1 MGLKLEVGKTYVS
14 NCGSKVRIVCTDRKN
29 STVPCI
35 GLGDCG
41 DFEVAVH
48 LTASGYATPS
58 FYLVREHD
66 PLEDLPV
73 DTPVWVRDDPVEKW
87 KARHYAGRKSKDGKY
102 LVYLCGKTSHTARV
116 PVDRLEDFGWTYMT
130 NVNPYNE
137 EN

>member
-58 FYLVREHD
+58 FYLV
-66 PLEDLPV
+66 
-73 DTPVWVRDDPVEKW
+73 
-87 KARHYAGRKSKDGKY
+87 
-102 LVYLCGKTSHTARV
+102 
-116 PVDRLEDFGWTYMT
+116 
-130 NVNPYNE
+130 
-137 EN
+137 